1 MLTSLVS
8 LQKGTVTKLEKSM
21 TVVNIERENL
31 SPKNIFLEK
40 PQREEG
46 GGGGVD
52 TSIFGLNN
60 LQLLASGQ
68 QALKG

>member
-46 GGGGVD
+46 GGGGD

>member
-46 GGGGVD
+46 GGGGS
-52 TSIFGLNN
+52 TPAF
-60 LQLLASGQ
+60 SG
-68 QALKG
+68 

>member
-46 GGGGVD
+46 GGGGGGGRHQHFRV
-52 TSIFGLNN
+52 
-60 LQLLASGQ
+60 
-68 QALKG
+68 K

>member
-46 GGGGVD
+46 GVD

>member
-31 SPKNIFLEK
+31 SPKNIFFEK
-40 PQREEG
+40 PQWE
-46 GGGGVD
+46 GGGVD

>member
-46 GGGGVD
+46 GGGVD

>member
-31 SPKNIFLEK
+31 SPKNKFLEK
-40 PQREEG
+40 PPREE
-46 GGGGVD
+46 GGVD

>member
-46 GGGGVD
+46 GGVD